1 MNSTRR
7 DFGTAITTLASL
19 YRQAEQSGDK
29 RRAKVYAAAVE
40 LLLDAWP
47 SEAEPAMPTV
57 LTSERRLRAGA
68 PSLEETLVGM
78 ETIVGIGAP
87 DESHADPSS
96 SERPWHR
103 GEGTSRRRG

>member
-1 MNSTRR
+1 MVMNNTRQ
-7 DFGTAITTLASL
+7 DFGTAMVTLARL

-47 SEAEPAMPTV
+47 SDVEPAMPAV

-68 PSLEETLVGM
+68 PSLDETLVG
-78 ETIVGIGAP
+78 IGAS

-96 SERPWHR
+96 PKRFWHR

>member
-1 MNSTRR
+1 MNSTRK
-7 DFGTAITTLASL
+7 DFGAAITTLARL

-47 SEAEPAMPTV
+47 SDAEPAMPAV

-78 ETIVGIGAP
+78 ETLVGIGAP
-87 DESHADPSS
+87 DESQADPSS
-96 SERPWHR
+96 PKGVLHR
-103 GEGTSRRRG
+103 VEGTSRRRG